1 VGERASAE
9 DKLRDTPDEASR
21 DHHGADDS
29 GRDGQLG
36 YRMIADDALGAVP
49 SVGLTYR
56 LFQEMPAFRTLKRDN
71 ASVNIGHRRML
82 SLKFAAPV
90 SAMGATLLDKR

>member
-1 VGERASAE
+1 MGERASAE

-29 GRDGQLG
+29 GGDGQLG

-49 SVGLTYR
+49 SGRNGT
-56 LFQEMPAFRTLKRDN
+56 AFATVERAQSRTLLAPR
-71 ASVNIGHRRML
+71 SLWRCSTFGML
-82 SLKFAAPV
+82 
-90 SAMGATLLDKR
+90 

>member
-1 VGERASAE
+1 MGERASAE

-29 GRDGQLG
+29 GGDGQLG

-49 SVGLTYR
+49 SVGRNGGACGFRHDHHRNRT
-56 LFQEMPAFRTLKRDN
+56 AFATVSERNLELC
-71 ASVNIGHRRML
+71 SRRVRFGGVAR
-82 SLKFAAPV
+82 SECFDE
-90 SAMGATLLDKR
+90 TH

>member
-1 VGERASAE
+1 MGERASAE

-29 GRDGQLG
+29 GGDGQLG

-49 SVGLTYR
+49 SVGRNGGACGFRHDHHRNRT
-56 LFQEMPAFRTLKRDN
+56 AFATVSGAIRTLLAPR
-71 ASVNIGHRRML
+71 SLWRCSTFGML
-82 SLKFAAPV
+82 
-90 SAMGATLLDKR
+90 